1 MPILTDAEVAAALGD
16 LPDWSREGD
25 AIRREVKLRD
35 FAAAI
40 AFVNRVASV
49 AEAANHHPDIDIRWN
64 RVTLTL
70 STHSEGGIT
79 ANDVAL
85 ARRIDEV
92 AAGSSRSLF
101 TT

>member
-1 MPILTDAEVAAALGD
+1 MAVLTDAEVATALD
-16 LPDWSREGD
+16 TLPEWSRDGD

-35 FAAAI
+35 FAAAM
-40 AFVNRVASV
+40 AFVNQVASL

-79 ANDVAL
+79 EQDIAL
-85 ARRIDEV
+85 ARQIDQ
-92 AAGSSRSLF
+92 ALPASAG
-101 TT
+101 